1 MISISKAANYL
12 GVSIPTLRRWEKK
25 GYIKAY
31 RTIGNHRRYEI
42 SDLDNIYNR
51 NKVNINEKRNHDEIK
66 IAAAAIYARVSTI
79 DQKQHGD
86 LERQI
91 DTLIKYAE
99 DNNFKI
105 QSIYKDVGSGLN
117 GKRKSLLRLME
128 GARNKLFS

>member
-25 GYIKAY
+25 GYIKDY

-51 NKVNINEKRNHDEIK
+51 NKVNVNEKRDHDEIK
-66 IAAAAIYARVSTI
+66 IAAAIYARVSSI

-99 DNNFKI
+99 YNNFKI
-105 QSIYKDVGSGLN
+105 QFIYKDVGSGLN
-117 GKRKSLLRLME
+117 GQEINYFRI
-128 GARNKLFS
+128 FS